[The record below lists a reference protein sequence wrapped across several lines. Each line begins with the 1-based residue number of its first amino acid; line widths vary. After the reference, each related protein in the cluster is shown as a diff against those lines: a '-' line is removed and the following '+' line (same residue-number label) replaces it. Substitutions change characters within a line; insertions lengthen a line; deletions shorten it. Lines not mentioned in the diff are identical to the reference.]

1 MTMPTALPSLH
12 VSSTSS
18 SRCCSREEITFLAFY
33 RRVERNWPKDEEAI
47 ISDERLPLYV
57 AHLAKMVHDLEAH
70 PQAPSKDLIK
80 EYRAKVGFLQKV
92 VDDAKAASDAAG
104 KTSNDLPDSVH
115 YRLADSGRTFEA
127 MPKPPVPSSSSA
139 AVPCR
144 PPPGQS
150 DRDPMAA
157 EIHHRLRE
165 RRNITEREMLL
176 GSSDSDL
183 RRRNVSS
190 FVTEDS
196 GGGSSD
202 FEGLMRAQHEAQ
214 EQTAEEMLELTRA
227 LKEQSLAAHEIIKKD
242 ITALKKT
249 DELADRNTERL
260 SVETERLAEHTKR
273 ACRCWIWF
281 IVLVVSITFVAMVM
295 VMKVFRKR
303 NY

>member
-1 MTMPTALPSLH
+1 MTMSTALPSLH

-47 ISDERLPLYV
+47 VADKRLPMYV
-57 AHLAKMVHDLEAH
+57 AHLSKMVDDLEAH

-92 VDDAKAASDAAG
+92 VDDAKATSEDG
-104 KTSNDLPDSVH
+104 KKRDDSDLPDSVH
-115 YRLADSGRTFEA
+115 YRLTDSQRRSAALAQAT
-127 MPKPPVPSSSSA
+127 VSSA
-139 AVPCR
+139 GPFR

-150 DRDPMAA
+150 DSDPMAA
-157 EIHHRLRE
+157 EIHLRLRE
-165 RRNITEREMLL
+165 RRNISEREMLL
-176 GSSDSDL
+176 GSNDSDL

-190 FVTEDS
+190 FVGDDV
-196 GGGSSD
+196 GSSSAAD
-202 FEGLMRAQHEAQ
+202 FEGLMRAQHEVQ

-242 ITALKKT
+242 ITTLTKT

-260 SVETERLAEHTKR
+260 GIETERLAEHTKR

>member
-1 MTMPTALPSLH
+1 MTMPTALPSLL

-18 SRCCSREEITFLAFY
+18 SRCCSREELTFLAFY

-47 ISDERLPLYV
+47 VADTRLPMYV
-57 AHLAKMVHDLEAH
+57 AHLSKMVDGLETH

-92 VDDAKAASDAAG
+92 VDDAKTTSDAG
-104 KTSNDLPDSVH
+104 KKMDANDIPDSVH
-115 YRLADSGRTFEA
+115 YRLTDSG
-127 MPKPPVPSSSSA
+127 PPRRSA
-139 AVPCR
+139 AMAQATVPFAGPFR

-150 DRDPMAA
+150 DSDPLAA
-157 EIHHRLRE
+157 EIHLRLRG
-165 RRNITEREMLL
+165 RKNISEREMLL
-176 GSSDSDL
+176 GSNDSDL

-190 FVTEDS
+190 FVGDDV
-196 GGGSSD
+196 GSSSAAD
-202 FEGLMRAQHEAQ
+202 FEGLMRAQHEVQ
-214 EQTAEEMLELTRA
+214 EQTAEEMLELARA

-242 ITALKKT
+242 ITTLTKT

-260 SVETERLAEHTKR
+260 GIETERLAEHTKR

-281 IVLVVSITFVAMVM
+281 IMLVVSITFVAMVM